1 MPGFVRED
9 SQNEMDEVLEELLK
23 DREMEE
29 EWVRLSW
36 ELPDLSGDIDKEY
49 KWRAG
54 QIVGLE
60 VKWLNKKYVKDE
72 YQGASKECSLQEA
85 KTPHSEEEEHTTS
98 SCLCR
103 NYCPHLQS

>member
-49 KWRAG
+49 K
-54 QIVGLE
+54 
-60 VKWLNKKYVKDE
+60 
-72 YQGASKECSLQEA
+72 
-85 KTPHSEEEEHTTS
+85 
-98 SCLCR
+98 
-103 NYCPHLQS
+103 